1 MMKYSFITAHCFFYG
16 FIIINQ
22 MNFMSFLALFK
33 LDNSVYRYVILR
45 MASSVN
51 MHSIAKIAH
60 ASYKPPPSKEDLAL
74 KRVKEKNEK
83 ERASED
89 SNLLA
94 MEALHSAGGDKL
106 KVNSV
111 KYVVHHIL

>member
-1 MMKYSFITAHCFFYG
+1 
-16 FIIINQ
+16 
-22 MNFMSFLALFK
+22 
-33 LDNSVYRYVILR
+33 

-111 KYVVHHIL
+111 NVHHNLWLFLNNSDNVQIYL